1 MLFLYC
7 PEATAPR
14 FAPPANSS
22 YSFTAEISISFLQES
37 NFGSKI
43 SKYGRLFC
51 KSLVYNSY
59 FDVRFIKIFE
69 IHYK

>member
-43 SKYGRLFC
+43 SKFGRLF
-51 KSLVYNSY
+51 
-59 FDVRFIKIFE
+59 
-69 IHYK
+69 